1 MGSWDA
7 LESPSWHVG
16 DHPVMKMLPKWL
28 LLHGAFP
35 PSTCKLSRAI
45 NNSSCTVCSLQSPNL
60 GQMIRNFSSSDPLF
74 IAPSPFVDYSQV
86 GCGPIIIFSGYLAS
100 SPTLI
105 AIKFCL
111 FIFILPPTKRY
122 LFGVLKWEDC
132 LVRTLDKDRL

>member
-1 MGSWDA
+1 MGWDA

-28 LLHGAFP
+28 LLHGALP

-45 NNSSCTVCSLQSPNL
+45 NNSSCTVCSLQQSPIL
-60 GQMIRNFSSSDPLF
+60 DQMIRNFSSSDPLF

-86 GCGPIIIFSGYLAS
+86 GCGPIIIFFGYLAS

-132 LVRTLDKDRL
+132 LVKTLDKDRL